1 METSID
7 RQNPQNVFFQA
18 SCKKFA
24 KSITSVC
31 IFVKARNGIW
41 NTKSGKKTG
50 RYCNKFQFQFSIHIN
65 LYIKKLKLKKK
76 KRKQKTKKIPKQIM
90 QHTTLW
96 YPYNTFYFP
105 LCCHVDTCFFR
116 ILFVLLWLFLVSVS
130 LIVHIYKQQ
139 LKLKTQIKYQKSEI
153 SNQKSN
159 SKIKLKQSQTQ
170 YVPIHKWFFIIFVLL
185 FVWFSIV

>member
-76 KRKQKTKKIPKQIM
+76 KKTKNKKN
-90 QHTTLW
+90 TKTDNAT
-96 YPYNTFYFP
+96 YNS
-105 LCCHVDTCFFR
+105 
-116 ILFVLLWLFLVSVS
+116 LVS
-130 LIVHIYKQQ
+130 I
-139 LKLKTQIKYQKSEI
+139 
-153 SNQKSN
+153 
-159 SKIKLKQSQTQ
+159 Q
-170 YVPIHKWFFIIFVLL
+170 YVLFSVMLSCWYLFFFVFYSYYCDSFLYL
-185 FVWFSIV
+185 FP

>member
-1 METSID
+1 MY

-50 RYCNKFQFQFSIHIN
+50 RYCNKFNFNFNSVYTSIN
-65 LYIKKLKLKKK
+65 LYIKKLKLE
-76 KRKQKTKKIPKQIM
+76 KRKQKTKNTKQIM

-96 YPYNTFYFP
+96 YPYTIRFIFRYAVMLILVFFKRFTYIFFVFYSYYCDSFLYLFP
-105 LCCHVDTCFFR
+105 
-116 ILFVLLWLFLVSVS
+116 
-130 LIVHIYKQQ
+130 
-139 LKLKTQIKYQKSEI
+139 
-153 SNQKSN
+153 
-159 SKIKLKQSQTQ
+159 
-170 YVPIHKWFFIIFVLL
+170 
-185 FVWFSIV
+185 